1 MKKLTVMVSAVLA
14 WIGSAQWAAAQ
25 SKPNVILIMT
35 DQQRGDAQYQG
46 IIKQMKKEMMQLR
59 RLTGDTDASSEV
71 MQQILRS
78 QGLVK

>member
-46 IIKQMKKEMMQLR
+46 IIKQMKREMMQLR
-59 RLTGDTDASSEV
+59 QQVGDTDASSQR
-71 MQQILRS
+71 MLDILRGE
-78 QGLVK
+78 GLE

>member
-35 DQQRGDAQYQG
+35 DQQRGDDQ
-46 IIKQMKKEMMQLR
+46 
-59 RLTGDTDASSEV
+59 
-71 MQQILRS
+71 
-78 QGLVK
+78 

>member
-1 MKKLTVMVSAVLA
+1 MKKLTMMVSAVLA

-46 IIKQMKKEMMQLR
+46 IIKQMKREMMQLR
-59 RLTGDTDASSEV
+59 QQVGDTDASSQR
-71 MQQILRS
+71 MHDILRGE
-78 QGLVK
+78 GLE